1 MRFAV
6 MGTGDVGKAIGA
18 GLVSL
23 GHEVRVGSRSAGP
36 GKSTFA
42 EAAAWA
48 EVIVNATKGEASLA
62 ALRAAGSANFIG
74 KILIDVANPLDFS
87 KGMPPTLLVKDDD
100 SLGES
105 IQREFPQAFVVKTLN
120 TMSAALMANPGLV
133 KEEHDVFLSGND
145 KAAKAFVTEILRAWG
160 WKNIRD
166 IGDITTARGTEMLM
180 PLWIRLLGTFGN
192 GYYNFHVAT

>member
-1 MRFAV
+1 MKFAV

-23 GHEVRVGSRSAGP
+23 GHEVKIGSRSAGP

-48 EVIVNATKGEASLA
+48 EVVVNATKGEASLA
-62 ALRAAGSANFIG
+62 ALRAAGPANLAG

-105 IQREFPQAFVVKTLN
+105 IQREFPQAMVVKTLN
-120 TMSAALMANPGLV
+120 TMSAALMAKPGLIS
-133 KEEHDVFLSGND
+133 EEHDVFLSGND
-145 KAAKAFVTEILRAWG
+145 MAAKAFVTGILRAWG

-192 GYYNFHVAT
+192 AMYNFHVAT